1 MTMPPT
7 SLWWDSLPKPV
18 QIRPSLTK
26 DIDVDVA
33 IIGAGYTGLW
43 TAYYLLKK
51 SPNIKI
57 AILESKVAGFGASG
71 RNGGWCSALF
81 PVELDKLSQQSN
93 KEKAIRMQNIMF
105 ETVDEVGNV
114 IRNENIDAEWQK
126 GGSYS
131 IARDKIQLNR
141 AIDQANHFKEWGFSD
156 SDFTFL
162 DQNSAQSRINA
173 ADILGTTFTPHC
185 AAINPAKLVRSLA
198 EIVEANGAQI
208 FENTKVLS
216 FSKNKVK
223 TTSASVKTKFIVN
236 ATEGYRSDLPGLKR
250 SSIPVYSLMI
260 ATEPLSEKIWDEIG
274 LRNRETFADY
284 RNVIIYGQRTKD
296 NRFAFGGRGAPY
308 HFGSKID
315 NKFDQHKPTHLEL
328 FSTLAE
334 LFPMI
339 KDAKVTHTW
348 GGPLSIARD
357 WAAHAS
363 LDTSTGI
370 ASAGGYVGDGVG
382 TANLA
387 GRTLSDLILN
397 KDSELVSMP
406 WVNHKSK
413 KWEIEP
419 FRWIGVNGTLQ
430 LAKIA
435 DFVEQ
440 KFKRET
446 FVTGLLNKLRG
457 H

>member
-1 MTMPPT
+1 
-7 SLWWDSLPKPV
+7 V
-18 QIRPSLTK
+18 
-26 DIDVDVA
+26 
-33 IIGAGYTGLW
+33 
-43 TAYYLLKK
+43 
-51 SPNIKI
+51 N
-57 AILESKVAGFGASG
+57 
-71 RNGGWCSALF
+71 
-81 PVELDKLSQQSN
+81 
-93 KEKAIRMQNIMF
+93 
-105 ETVDEVGNV
+105 
-114 IRNENIDAEWQK
+114 
-126 GGSYS
+126 
-131 IARDKIQLNR
+131 
-141 AIDQANHFKEWGFSD
+141 
-156 SDFTFL
+156 
-162 DQNSAQSRINA
+162 
-173 ADILGTTFTPHC
+173 
-185 AAINPAKLVRSLA
+185 
-198 EIVEANGAQI
+198 
-208 FENTKVLS
+208 
-216 FSKNKVK
+216 
-223 TTSASVKTKFIVN
+223 TKFIVN

-260 ATEPLSEKIWDEIG
+260 ATEPLSEKVWDEIG

-284 RNVIIYGQRTKD
+284 RNVIIYGQRTMD

-315 NKFDQHKPTHLEL
+315 DKFDQHKPTHIEL
-328 FSTLAE
+328 FRTLTE
-334 LFPMI
+334 LFPII

-363 LDTSTGI
+363 LDIKTGI

-419 FRWIGVNGTLQ
+419 LRWIGVNGTLQ

-440 KFKRET
+440 KFKTKT
-446 FVTGLLNKLRG
+446 FVPALLNKLRG

>member
-81 PVELDKLSQQSN
+81 PVELDKLAQQSN

-114 IRNENIDAEWQK
+114 IRDENIDAEWQK

-131 IARDKIQLNR
+131 IARDEIQLNR

-173 ADILGTTFTPHC
+173 SNILGTTFTPHC

-198 EIVEANGAQI
+198 EIVESSGAQI
-208 FENTKVLS
+208 FEDTKVLS
-216 FSKNKVK
+216 FSKNRVK
-223 TTSASVKTKFIVN
+223 TSSANVNTKFIVN

-260 ATEPLSEKIWDEIG
+260 ATEPLSEKVWDEIG

-315 NKFDQHKPTHLEL
+315 NKFDQHKPTHIEL
-328 FSTLAE
+328 FRTLTE
-334 LFPMI
+334 LFPII

-363 LDTSTGI
+363 LDVKTGI

-413 KWEIEP
+413 NWEIEP

-440 KFKRET
+440 EFKTET

>member
-1 MTMPPT
+1 
-7 SLWWDSLPKPV
+7 
-18 QIRPSLTK
+18 
-26 DIDVDVA
+26 
-33 IIGAGYTGLW
+33 
-43 TAYYLLKK
+43 
-51 SPNIKI
+51 
-57 AILESKVAGFGASG
+57 
-71 RNGGWCSALF
+71 
-81 PVELDKLSQQSN
+81 
-93 KEKAIRMQNIMF
+93 MQNIMF
-105 ETVDEVGNV
+105 ETVDEVGAV

-131 IARDKIQLNR
+131 IARDEIQLNR

-173 ADILGTTFTPHC
+173 SNILGTTFTPHC

-198 EIVEANGAQI
+198 EIVESNGAQI
-208 FENTKVLS
+208 FEDTKVLS
-216 FSKNKVK
+216 FSKNRVN
-223 TTSASVKTKFIVN
+223 TSSANVNTKFIVN

-260 ATEPLSEKIWDEIG
+260 ATEPLSDKVWDEIG

-315 NKFDQHKPTHLEL
+315 NKFDQHKPTHIEL
-328 FSTLAE
+328 FRTLTE
-334 LFPMI
+334 LFPII

-363 LDTSTGI
+363 LDVKTGI

-413 KWEIEP
+413 NWEIEP

-440 KFKRET
+440 KFKTET